1 MRFQA
6 RDVRRK
12 FEAIDKDD
20 SSYDSEKLKYK
31 LKLDFQN
38 IGTSQSGN
46 KTYYDVSITIKS
58 DSQTLNNVNKV
69 IYTLHKTFKPNTVER
84 KNRNANFQLKIKIW
98 GFFVVKANVIFN
110 DGTDVELAR
119 LISF

>member
-31 LKLDFQN
+31 LKL
-38 IGTSQSGN
+38 
-46 KTYYDVSITIKS
+46 